1 MKFFL
6 FSKISFEIPEP
17 ITLIECYCY
26 QNDFYS
32 KYDLLLEDRDRK
44 IEDVNKIGARI
55 KTEVLLECKTI
66 IENANNLRIFKYHL
80 EQFLDLEEKNR
91 NEQIKELNDF
101 VIQKLLKING
111 IGLSTTTKILHTL
124 YPKII
129 PMIDSLLQKKYRQVI
144 NDGWTEKRADEIFID
159 FYKNLKM
166 GSNRE
171 NLNYIFKEVSKNN
184 LKNLSRIRI
193 FDILWWSYLKA
204 EKLREE
210 KGINWNTI
218 RFRKIPNLQF
228 SNLI

>member
-1 MKFFL
+1 MIFFL

-17 ITLIECYCY
+17 IALIECYCY

-32 KYDLLLEDRDRK
+32 KYDLLKDRK

-55 KTEVLLECKTI
+55 KKEVLLECKKITESTKI
-66 IENANNLRIFKYHL
+66 LSIFKYNL
-80 EQFLDLEEKNR
+80 EHFLSLKKKDR
-91 NEQIKELNDF
+91 DEQIKELNES
-101 VIQKLLKING
+101 VIQELLKIKG
-111 IGLSTTTKILHTL
+111 IALSTTTKILHTL

-129 PMIDSLLQKKYRQVI
+129 PMIDNPLQNKYREKI
-144 NDGWTEKRADEIFID
+144 NNVWTQKRADEIFID
-159 FYKNLKM
+159 FYNNLKM
-166 GSNRE
+166 GSNRK

-210 KGINWNTI
+210 KGIDWNTI
-218 RFRKIPNLQF
+218 EF
-228 SNLI
+228 

>member
-17 ITLIECYCY
+17 IDLIECYCY

-32 KYDLLLEDRDRK
+32 RYDLLEDKK

-55 KTEVLLECKTI
+55 KKEVLLECKI
-66 IENANNLRIFKYHL
+66 ITERTKSLSIFKYNL

-91 NEQIKELNDF
+91 NERIIELNEF

-111 IGLSTTTKILHTL
+111 IALSTTTKILHTL

-144 NDGWTEKRADEIFID
+144 NNVWTEKRADVIFID
-159 FYKNLKM
+159 FYKNLQIE
-166 GSNRE
+166 SNRK
-171 NLNYIFKEVSKNN
+171 NLNYLFKKVSKNN

-204 EKLREE
+204 EKIKKEDE
-210 KGINWNTI
+210 INWSTI
-218 RFRKIPNLQF
+218 K
-228 SNLI
+228 

>member
-1 MKFFL
+1 MEFLL
-6 FSKISFEIPEP
+6 FSKISFEIPDP

-32 KYDLLLEDRDRK
+32 KYDLLEEKK

-55 KTEVLLECKTI
+55 KKEVLSECRI
-66 IENANNLRIFKYHL
+66 ITERTKSLNIFKYNL
-80 EQFLDLEEKNR
+80 EQFLDLEEKKR
-91 NEQIKELNDF
+91 NKHIKELNDF

-129 PMIDSLLQKKYRQVI
+129 PMIDNPLQKKYREVI
-144 NDGWTEKRADEIFID
+144 NDVWTEKRADEIFID
-159 FYKNLKM
+159 FYKNLQIE
-166 GSNRE
+166 SNRK
-171 NLNYIFKEVSKNN
+171 NLNYIFNKIFKNN
-184 LKNLSRIRI
+184 LKSLSRIRI

-210 KGINWNTI
+210 KGINWTTI
-218 RFRKIPNLQF
+218 K
-228 SNLI
+228 

>member
-6 FSKISFEIPEP
+6 FSKIPFEIPDP
-17 ITLIECYCY
+17 LALIECYCY

-32 KYDLLLEDRDRK
+32 KYDLLEDKK

-55 KTEVLLECKTI
+55 KKEVLLECKI
-66 IENANNLRIFKYHL
+66 ITERTKSVNIFKYNL
-80 EQFLDLEEKNR
+80 KQFLDLEEKKR
-91 NEQIKELNDF
+91 NEHIKELNDF

-129 PMIDSLLQKKYRQVI
+129 PMIDNPLQNKYREKI
-144 NDGWTEKRADEIFID
+144 NNVWTQKRADVMFID
-159 FYKNLKM
+159 FYNTLKIE
-166 GSNRE
+166 SNRK
-171 NLNYIFKEVSKNN
+171 NLNYIFDKLLENNIQHLSK
-184 LKNLSRIRI
+184 IRI

-210 KGINWNTI
+210 REINWTSI
-218 RFRKIPNLQF
+218 KF
-228 SNLI
+228 

>member
-1 MKFFL
+1 MKFIL
-6 FSKISFEIPEP
+6 FSKIKFEIPEP

-32 KYDLLLEDRDRK
+32 KYDLLEDKK

-55 KTEVLLECKTI
+55 KKEVLLECKI
-66 IENANNLRIFKYHL
+66 ITERTKSLNLFKYNL
-80 EQFLDLEEKNR
+80 EQFLDLEEKKR
-91 NEQIKELNDF
+91 SEHIKELNDF

-129 PMIDSLLQKKYRQVI
+129 PMIDNPLQKKYREKIDNV
-144 NDGWTEKRADEIFID
+144 WTEKRADEIFID
-159 FYKNLKM
+159 FYNNLKM

-171 NLNYIFKEVSKNN
+171 NLNYIFDKLLGNNIHHLSK
-184 LKNLSRIRI
+184 IRI

-210 KGINWNTI
+210 KGINWTSI
-218 RFRKIPNLQF
+218 KF
-228 SNLI
+228 

>member
-17 ITLIECYCY
+17 IALIECYCY

-32 KYDLLLEDRDRK
+32 RYDLLEDKK

-55 KTEVLLECKTI
+55 KKEVLSECKI
-66 IENANNLRIFKYHL
+66 ITERTKSVNIFKYNL
-80 EQFLDLEEKNR
+80 EQFLSMEEKDR
-91 NEQIKELNDF
+91 DKQIKELNES

-111 IGLSTTTKILHTL
+111 IALSTTTKILHTL

-144 NDGWTEKRADEIFID
+144 NNVWTEKRADEIFID
-159 FYKNLKM
+159 FYNNLKM

-193 FDILWWSYLKA
+193 FDIFWWSYLKA

-210 KGINWNTI
+210 KWINWSTI
-218 RFRKIPNLQF
+218 RY
-228 SNLI
+228 